1 MTPVQR
7 ACVTSISLPLSRL
20 IHENLSIIVDFCFSR
35 PGVDEMLKSFL
46 GEWKY
51 LHKTVYEVSE
61 ARAEKAAL
69 ELALFLRMLDDR
81 EGLSEYLR
89 QTDSNIRYGSLHM
102 RGGGEKQLKMRDV
115 ANKIIHASHFEWA
128 FSDPKEPRLICHA
141 PKQEKW
147 TRAEIQI
154 VAVAAICG
162 QLMH

>member
-1 MTPVQR
+1 MAT
-7 ACVTSISLPLSRL
+7 ISLPLTRL

-35 PGVDEMLKSFL
+35 AAVGEMMQSFL

-51 LHKTVYEVSE
+51 LRKTVYEVSE
-61 ARAEKAAL
+61 TRAEKAIL

-89 QTDSNIRYGSLHM
+89 QTKNNIRYGRLHM
-102 RGGGEKQLKMRDV
+102 SGGAEKQLKMRDV

-128 FSDPKEPRLICHA
+128 FGDPKAPRLICHA

-147 TRAEIQI
+147 ASAEIEI
-154 VAVAAICG
+154 MAVASFCG